1 MRHNPRTKRTAAGF
15 RSTRLSATGAGIA
28 LALCLGTPLHALAQP
43 GPSPSEHDSHHPG
56 KGPAAGMGPPAA
68 VREKA
73 GGGMAG
79 MGDGGGMEGMMD
91 RMGVPP
97 PRELY
102 PEMMRLEDL
111 ASDREHELLE
121 RARSRRRQGSSRLT
135 GALEDLDRARLES
148 DRSALFEALGEARA
162 GLDELES
169 GLATEQA
176 LQAGEEPRKIALD
189 WFRNEMNLA
198 APGQVERA
206 ALFGLGWFHA
216 FVMALLTAFAVTMI
230 GMYFYKMRRAADL
243 ISALSGS
250 NDAERESVPSTSP
263 TNETPSV
270 APPRD
275 TPVAETGV
283 TGNALLFE
291 ALRKTGSCGG
301 CKNPCATR
309 LRVAQ
314 IIDETS
320 NVKTFRLAPMDGGP
334 LPFEYLPGQFLNV
347 IVPSAE
353 DSGALTKRSYTI
365 ASSPTQSNYCEI
377 TVKRESEGEV
387 SRHLHDTVKEGDE
400 LKIAAPYGRFTF
412 TGEESDSIVLIGCG
426 VGITPLMSAI
436 RYLTDRSWPGEI
448 VLFCGFRSPADFI
461 FREELVYLE
470 RRHPNLKVY
479 PTVSGDA
486 ESTWVGHTGRIDAAM
501 VRNHLPDIQDR
512 LVHICG
518 PKPMM
523 DATKDFLLELGVPRE
538 RIRFES
544 FGLATPRPPA
554 APAEPAAGVD
564 VPTVEFV
571 QSKKSAALPSN
582 FTILDAAE
590 TVDVEIE
597 WSCRSGTCGSC
608 TVKLL
613 SGDVEMEVDDGLDE
627 EDRAAGMVLACQA
640 RSKKNLVVEA

>member
-1 MRHNPRTKRTAAGF
+1 MAHHPHANRVASQCRAMP
-15 RSTRLSATGAGIA
+15 SSAIWMGIV
-28 LALCLGTPLHALAQP
+28 LALCLGTAVQARAQP
-43 GPSPSEHDSHHPG
+43 GPGSSEHEGHHPE
-56 KGPAAGMGPPAA
+56 KGPPSAAG
-68 VREKA
+68 EKA
-73 GGGMAG
+73 AGGMSG
-79 MGDGGGMEGMMD
+79 MGKGGGMEGMME

-111 ASDREHELLE
+111 ETDRKNDLLD
-121 RARSRRRQGSSRLT
+121 RARDRRRQGSSRLT
-135 GALEDLDRARLES
+135 GALEDLDRARIES

-176 LQAGEEPRKIALD
+176 LQAGQEPRKIALD
-189 WFRNEMNLA
+189 WFRQEMNLSTPSQTEQA
-198 APGQVERA
+198 GP
-206 ALFGLGWFHA
+206 FGMGWFHA
-216 FVMALLTAFAVTMI
+216 FVMALLTAFAATMI
-230 GMYFYKMRRAADL
+230 AMYFYKMRRAADL
-243 ISALSGS
+243 ISALGGTG
-250 NDAERESVPSTSP
+250 DDQRDVVPVQAPVTPPPVVAIPKATPAAETSP
-263 TNETPSV
+263 TS
-270 APPRD
+270 
-275 TPVAETGV
+275 
-283 TGNALLFE
+283 NALLFE

-309 LRVAQ
+309 VRVAQ
-314 IIDETS
+314 IIQETP

-347 IVPSAE
+347 IVASGE
-353 DSGALTKRSYTI
+353 SDGALTKRSYTI

-377 TVKRESEGEV
+377 TVKREAEGQV
-387 SRHLHDTVKEGDE
+387 SRHLHDSVAEGDE
-400 LKIAAPYGRFTF
+400 LRIAAPYGRFTF
-412 TGEESDSIVLIGCG
+412 TGQESDSIVLIGCG
-426 VGITPLMSAI
+426 VGITPLMSSI

-461 FREELVYLE
+461 FRDELVYLE
-470 RRHPNLKVY
+470 RRHPNLKIY

-486 ESTWVGHTGRIDAAM
+486 EPAWIGRTGRIDAAM
-501 VRNHLPDIQDR
+501 VREHVPDIQDR

-523 DATKDFLLELGVPRE
+523 DATKDFLLELGVPRK

-544 FGLATPRPPA
+544 FGLSTPPPSP
-554 APAEPAAGVD
+554 APPEKAPEIGA
-564 VPTVEFV
+564 PTVEFLR
-571 QSKKSAALPSN
+571 SKKSAALPSH

-613 SGDVEMEVDDGLDE
+613 SGDVEMETDDGLDE
-627 EDRAAGMVLACQA
+627 EDRAAGLVLACQA
-640 RSKKNLVVEA
+640 RSKANVVVEA